1 MMNQLKRE
9 IKIYENHFS
18 LFYATLPKDVQE
30 KFVYVFR
37 VIKSIERVSEKF
49 LKHIQGEK
57 GLYEIRV
64 EVGSN
69 IYRAF

>member
-1 MMNQLKRE
+1 MNQLKRE